1 MGVGV
6 TDVTPVIANQEN
18 LSVNKGV
25 LITRIDMAGPA
36 EEAGILAGD
45 VITAFDDIPVTT
57 VKQLQKVVRGYDIGM
72 EARVTISRGEDIL
85 HLNITL
91 EEQPR
96 GS

>member
-1 MGVGV
+1 
-6 TDVTPVIANQEN
+6 
-18 LSVNKGV
+18 
-25 LITRIDMAGPA
+25 MAGPA

-72 EARVTISRGEDIL
+72 EAKVTVSRGDDIL
-85 HLNITL
+85 DLNITL